1 MTSLIMNGHVDGDF
15 ALPGGVVRV
24 VVKSELNE
32 DTGRVVETEVS
43 RTTFTACVQP
53 ASMREIQTLAIGNE
67 RYVDYKKIYINEGDF
82 SLLDLRGYFE
92 FLGGRWKPL
101 SIDRRDSRKYCKY
114 IVARL
119 DE

>member
-1 MTSLIMNGHVDGDF
+1 MTSLVMNGHVDGDF

-24 VVKSELNE
+24 VVKSEINP
-32 DTGRVVETEVS
+32 DTGRTVETEVS
-43 RTTFTACVQP
+43 RTTITACVQP
-53 ASMREIQTLAIGNE
+53 ASMKEIQTLVIGNE

-82 SLLDLRGYFE
+82 SLFDLRGYFE

-101 SIDRRDSRKYCKY
+101 SLDRRDSRKYCKY